1 MPFGFAQGYGERAK
15 ASRTMKISAQEEYGL
30 RCLLQLA
37 RTRQGE
43 IVTVKEIATKE
54 GLSTAYV
61 EKLMRLLGKAGLVHS
76 LRGTKGG
83 YVLNRPP
90 SQVTLGEV
98 VRAVGQVPSTDHICT
113 QFTGT
118 KAECVHFSNCG
129 IRSVWSGLT
138 NFIQNFMDRT
148 TVDSLLG
155 DEYAVSNR
163 LSKGMS
169 VK

>member
-1 MPFGFAQGYGERAK
+1 
-15 ASRTMKISAQEEYGL
+15 MKISAQEEYGL

-37 RTRQGE
+37 RVQQGQ
-43 IVTVKEIATKE
+43 IVTVKEIAKKE

-61 EKLMRLLGKAGLVHS
+61 EKLMRMLAKSDLAHS

-83 YVLNRPP
+83 YVLNRTP
-90 SQVTLGEV
+90 SQITLGEV
-98 VRAVGQVPSTDHICT
+98 VRAVGQVPDTGHICT

-118 KAECVHFSNCG
+118 QAECVHFSNCG

-138 NFIQNFMDRT
+138 GFIQNFLDHT

-155 DEYAVSNR
+155 DEFAVLNR
-163 LSKGMS
+163 LSKGLSM
-169 VK
+169 K

>member
-1 MPFGFAQGYGERAK
+1 
-15 ASRTMKISAQEEYGL
+15 MKISAQEEYGL

-37 RTRQGE
+37 RLREGQ
-43 IVTVKEIATKE
+43 IMTVKEIAKKE

-61 EKLMRLLGKAGLVHS
+61 EKLLRLLAKSGLAHS

-83 YVLNRPP
+83 YVLNRTP
-90 SQVTLGEV
+90 SQITLGEV
-98 VRAVGQVPSTDHICT
+98 VRAVGQVPSTNHICT

-118 KAECVHFSNCG
+118 QAECVHFSNCG

-138 NFIQNFMDRT
+138 GFIQNFLDHT

-155 DEYAVSNR
+155 DEYAVLNR
-163 LSKGMS
+163 LSKGLF

>member
-1 MPFGFAQGYGERAK
+1 
-15 ASRTMKISAQEEYGL
+15 MKISAQEEYGL

-37 RTRQGE
+37 RMQHGQV
-43 IVTVKEIATKE
+43 VTVKEIARKE
-54 GLSTAYV
+54 ALSMAYV
-61 EKLMRLLGKAGLVHS
+61 EKLLRLLGKAGLVHS

-83 YVLNRPP
+83 YVLNRAP

-98 VRAVGQVPSTDHICT
+98 VRAVGQVPSTSHICT

-118 KAECVHFSNCG
+118 QAECVHFSNCG

-138 NFIQNFMDRT
+138 NFIQNFLDHT

-155 DEYAVSNR
+155 DEYTVSNR
-163 LSKGMS
+163 LLKGFLSK
-169 VK
+169 